1 MTDTRR
7 GHLALLLQEA
17 FTATV
22 RLRANRQMAADAES
36 FRTHMKNLLS
46 VADQE
51 ARRAGYADGD
61 VRFAL
66 YALVVFL
73 DESVLNSQQPMF
85 SAWPSRPLQEEV
97 FGGHM
102 GGELFFQYLQQL
114 LAREDSDDLA
124 DVLEVYELCLLLGF
138 QGRFT
143 GSTSGE
149 LQVLAQRVGERI
161 ARIRGP
167 VGPLAP
173 AWAPPTDAIGAPL
186 GDAWLRRLAIGA
198 AASALLAVA
207 LFVGYRSAL
216 GSGADEVRAAAAA
229 APTVPAAR

>member
-1 MTDTRR
+1 
-7 GHLALLLQEA
+7 
-17 FTATV
+17 
-22 RLRANRQMAADAES
+22 
-36 FRTHMKNLLS
+36 
-46 VADQE
+46 
-51 ARRAGYADGD
+51 

-85 SAWPSRPLQEEV
+85 AAWPSRPLQEEV

-102 GGELFFQYLQQL
+102 GGELFFQYLTQL

-124 DVLEVYELCLLLGF
+124 DVLEVYQLCLLLGF

-149 LQVLAQRVGERI
+149 LQVLSQRVGERI

-167 VGPLAP
+167 LGELSP
-173 AWAPPTDAIGAPL
+173 AWKPPADAIGAPL
-186 GDAWLRRLAIGA
+186 SDPWLRKLAIGA
-198 AASALLAVA
+198 GVAAAFSLAIF
-207 LFVGYRSAL
+207 LGYRASL
-216 GSGADEVRAAAAA
+216 GSGVEDVRAAVASAATAA
-229 APTVPAAR
+229 APTSGAR